1 MIFPQWLTS
10 RQFPIDY
17 NTIMNTTMYE
27 SASIYFMAKSPDTV
41 NYTLCSLQSFLYPN
55 CSTQLDVSG
64 TSGGSSLNSHCE
76 DPDDKEAY
84 SLSVPNSPISLSP
97 DWVYYA
103 ITWGLAVSL
112 NDGAL
117 NANSS
122 TARLLSQL
130 VLTTPN
136 LPYLQPSIAEAV
148 AVLVGSTLLTSTIQA
163 AFVHYWQY
171 QSNILDPGDYQT
183 FNASVSTQQ
192 YTSGY
197 AQTWQAAF
205 YPILVVVALINLFC
219 FVYFFLH
226 SGLLT
231 DYTEPQNLFVLAV
244 NSPPSE
250 SLAGSCGAGPERN
263 QFQTDWFVRHDN
275 ETNHY
280 YIQEG
285 DAWKRK
291 LRSKTSGYEL
301 SPNPSSPNCTHH
313 SHRSSYSRLSNRRS
327 LL

>member
-1 MIFPQWLTS
+1 MSEADSL
-10 RQFPIDY
+10 
-17 NTIMNTTMYE
+17 
-27 SASIYFMAKSPDTV
+27 YFMVNSSNTA
-41 NYTLCSLQSFLYPN
+41 NYTVCSLRSFLYPN

-64 TSGGSSLNSHCE
+64 TSGGSSLESHCE
-76 DPDDKEAY
+76 DRNDKEAY
-84 SLSVPNSPISLSP
+84 ALSVPNSPISLSI
-97 DWVYYA
+97 DWVNYA
-103 ITWGLAVSL
+103 ANWATSISL
-112 NDGAL
+112 NDGGF

-130 VLTTPN
+130 VIPEPPVLTEPS
-136 LPYLQPSIAEAV
+136 LPYLTPSIAEAV
-148 AVLVGSTLLTSTIQA
+148 AVLAGSTLLISTTQA

-171 QSNILDPGDYQT
+171 ESSILNPGEYET

-219 FVYFFLH
+219 FVYFSLH

-231 DYTEPQNLFVLAV
+231 DYTEPQNLFTLAI

-250 SLAGSCGAGPERN
+250 SLAGSCGAGPERS
-263 QFQTDWFVRHDN
+263 QLQTDWFVRHDN

-285 DAWKRK
+285 EAWKRK
-291 LRSKTSGYEL
+291 LGSKSNGYEL
-301 SPNPSSPNCTHH
+301 SPNLSSPNGNHH
-313 SHRSSYSRLSNRRS
+313 GRLSSYSKLSNTRS

>member
-1 MIFPQWLTS
+1 
-10 RQFPIDY
+10 
-17 NTIMNTTMYE
+17 MNKSMYE
-27 SASIYFMAKSPDTV
+27 ADSVYFMAKSPNTA
-41 NYTLCSLQSFLYPN
+41 NYTLCSLRSFLHPN
-55 CSTQLDVSG
+55 CSTQHDVSG
-64 TSGGSSLNSHCE
+64 TSGGSSLKSHCE
-76 DPDDKEAY
+76 DPNDQEAY
-84 SLSVPNSPISLSP
+84 ALSVPNSPITLST
-97 DWVYYA
+97 DWVNYA
-103 ITWGLAVSL
+103 ITWALSVSL
-112 NDGAL
+112 NDGAF

-130 VLTTPN
+130 VLTEAQ
-136 LPYLQPSIAEAV
+136 LPSLQPSLAEAV
-148 AVLVGSTLLTSTIQA
+148 AVLVGSTLLISTTQA

-171 QSNILDPGDYQT
+171 DSPVLTPGDYQI

-205 YPILVVVALINLFC
+205 YPILVVVAVINLFC
-219 FVYFFLH
+219 FVYYFLH

-231 DYTEPQNLFVLAV
+231 DYTEPQNLFALAI

-250 SLAGSCGAGPERN
+250 SLAGSCGAGPERS
-263 QFQTDWFVRHDN
+263 QMQTNWFVKHDN

-285 DAWKRK
+285 EAWKRK
-291 LRSKTSGYEL
+291 MRGKSSGYEL
-301 SPNPSSPNCTHH
+301 SPNPSSTNNNRHA
-313 SHRSSYSRLSNRRS
+313 RASSYSKLSNTRS

>member
-1 MIFPQWLTS
+1 
-10 RQFPIDY
+10 
-17 NTIMNTTMYE
+17 MNTDLHAE
-27 SASIYFMAKSPDTV
+27 VKSIYFMVKSPNTV

-84 SLSVPNSPISLSP
+84 SLSVPNSPITLSS
-97 DWVYYA
+97 DWANYA

-130 VLTTPN
+130 VLTDPLTVMESS
-136 LPYLQPSIAEAV
+136 LPALQPSIAEAA

-171 QSNILDPGDYQT
+171 ESNILNPGDYQT

-205 YPILVVVALINLFC
+205 YPILVVVALINLLC
-219 FVYFFLH
+219 FVYYFLH

-231 DYTEPQNLFVLAV
+231 DYTEPQNLFALAI

-250 SLAGSCGAGPERN
+250 SLAGSCGTGPERN

-291 LRSKTSGYEL
+291 LRSKSGGYEL
-301 SPNPSSPNCTHH
+301 SPNLSSPNCNHH
-313 SHRSSYSRLSNRRS
+313 SHKSSYSKLSNSRS

>member
-1 MIFPQWLTS
+1 M
-10 RQFPIDY
+10 DY
-17 NTIMNTTMYE
+17 NTIMNKTIYE
-27 SASIYFMAKSPDTV
+27 ADSVYFMAKSPFTA
-41 NYTLCSLQSFLYPN
+41 NYTVCSLRSFLYPN

-64 TSGGSSLNSHCE
+64 TSGGSSLKSHCE

-84 SLSVPNSPISLSP
+84 ALSVPNSPISLSR
-97 DWVYYA
+97 DWANYA
-103 ITWGLAVSL
+103 ITWALAVSL
-112 NDGAL
+112 NDGAF

-130 VLTTPN
+130 VLTESS
-136 LPYLQPSIAEAV
+136 LPSLQPSLAEAL
-148 AVLVGSTLLTSTIQA
+148 AVLVGNTLLVSTTQA

-171 QSNILDPGDYQT
+171 QSPILAHGDYQI

-219 FVYFFLH
+219 FVYYFLY

-231 DYTEPQNLFVLAV
+231 DYTEPQNLFALAI

-250 SLAGSCGAGPERN
+250 SLAGSCGAGPDRR
-263 QFQTDWFVRHDN
+263 QFQIDWVVKEDT
-275 ETNHY
+275 ETHHW

-285 DAWKRK
+285 EAWKRK
-291 LRSKTSGYEL
+291 TRGKSSGYEL
-301 SPNPSSPNCTHH
+301 SPNFSSPGSTHH
-313 SHRSSYSRLSNRRS
+313 GRASSYSKLSNARS